1 MFQFKFVS
9 SCKYEKDETK
19 NIFDTNVQLVNKLFI
34 YFLTFSD
41 QLHICDF
48 LLKAKKY
55 CLSKISRSRKTR
67 GCVENSRVQSLNNDS
82 KIKLWIENR
91 IIHVLG
97 IQGCWSNHLLYK
109 VCIKLIS
116 TRSTVIS
123 YGPYDMA
130 NIKFIWPQ
138 LVVEVHS
145 KSHFDVLVFRYWLYQ
160 QLWSYLYFP
169 CTFKNIYQCQ

>member
-19 NIFDTNVQLVNKLFI
+19 NIFDTNVQLVNKLSI

-55 CLSKISRSRKTR
+55 CLSKSPRLRKTR
-67 GCVENSRVQSLNNDS
+67 GCVENSRFQSLNSDS

-91 IIHVLG
+91 IILG
-97 IQGCWSNHLLYK
+97 IQGCWSNHVLNK

-116 TRSTVIS
+116 TRSTVIWLILNS
-123 YGPYDMA
+123 
-130 NIKFIWPQ
+130 
-138 LVVEVHS
+138 
-145 KSHFDVLVFRYWLYQ
+145 FDHNSRWKYIQDRILT
-160 QLWSYLYFP
+160 S
-169 CTFKNIYQCQ
+169 